1 MTGSVSADGQTT
13 ITGQLKFPNGS
24 AAAPSH
30 TFSSDLTTGM
40 YYVGTKHLGFT
51 AGGTE
56 IVAFNAN
63 NQGSGQ
69 SGNVIEINTSTGT
82 IYPNPVGS
90 VIDFAG
96 PTAPAGWLLC
106 YGQVVNTSDYPE
118 LYVALGSTNTY
129 GGNGT
134 TTFGIPD
141 CRGRA
146 SFGKDN
152 MGGSAANRI
161 TVAGGNFDG
170 TVLGGTGGQQNFVIA
185 QAYLPNVNFTVSGIT
200 LSDPGH
206 THTLNVGNSTG
217 TALYGTFNNFSGP
230 GPASNSSTTG
240 ITISSQGHAAS
251 GGSGT
256 ALPVLSPAI
265 IFNKIIFAGR
275 V

>member
-1 MTGSVSADGQTT
+1 LTGSVSVDGQTT

-30 TFSSDLTTGM
+30 TFASNLTTGM
-40 YYVGTKHLGFT
+40 YYIGTKYLGFT
-51 AGGTE
+51 TGGTQ
-56 IVAFNAN
+56 IVAFNGN
-63 NQGSGQ
+63 SQGSGQ
-69 SGNVIEINTSTGT
+69 SGNVIEINTATGT
-82 IYPNPVGS
+82 IYPNPVGF
-90 VIDFAG
+90 IGDFAG

-118 LYVALGSTNTY
+118 LFVALGSTNTY

-161 TVAGGNFDG
+161 TSAGGNFDG
-170 TVLGGTGGQQNFVIA
+170 TVLGGTGGQQNFTLTTT
-185 QAYLPNVNFTVSGIT
+185 QLPAIKPAIT
-200 LSDPGH
+200 ITDPGH
-206 THTLNVGNSTG
+206 LHITSNLVVNGGGSDNILTSGGIINI
-217 TALYGTFNNFSGP
+217 TAPNTNT
-230 GPASNSSTTG
+230 AVTG
-240 ITISSQGHAAS
+240 ITAAFTS
-251 GGSGT
+251 NLGSGNAT
-256 ALPVLSPAI
+256 PVLSPSI